1 MIQIDDAGWGCLL
14 GGVLIGAYREQTQ
27 EFACVEAP
35 VNQFQG
41 AAFIEKAY
49 LAGAVDAARD
59 VLAQLNVEKDEP
71 IRICTGYVLDGIR
84 GMLEAEGYQWQTA
97 KIVGPLQER
106 IEGALLERLHA
117 LGVRDLDYETLTGK
131 QGLAFYKCLRW
142 LKGENINACQPAPG
156 REQFAKTGWATYR
169 AWAYLPYAQAKAEA
183 KRVKNRQRAER
194 LF

>member
-14 GGVLIGAYREQTQ
+14 GGVLIGAYREETQ
-27 EFACVEAP
+27 EFACAETP
-35 VNQFQG
+35 VDQFQG

-49 LAGAVDAARD
+49 LSDAVDAARD
-59 VLAQLNVEKDEP
+59 VLAQLKVEKDEP

-117 LGVRDLDYETLTGK
+117 LGVRDMDYETLTGK
-131 QGLAFYKCLRW
+131 QGLAYYKCLRW
-142 LKGENINACQPAPG
+142 LKGGNINARQPAPG

-183 KRVKNRQRAER
+183 KRIKNRRRTER